1 MDELLKKGS
10 KNVRKATLIV
20 LFAGVLFWVATI
32 FYFSTRPPEE
42 SHQQSSLAYKV
53 IKKIDSIL
61 DFSNTEI
68 FKKVE
73 RKLKLIWFGTEY
85 VPAEMVIRKTAHFGL
100 YFVFGFLVAL
110 TFFWWK
116 RDIIVSG
123 ITGLTIPSTYAI
135 FDEYNQIFYRRGSSL
150 NDVVIDASGALV
162 GVIVFLF
169 LLTLFWGVKRLIQI
183 LK

>member
-1 MDELLKKGS
+1 MAEFFKKRS
-10 KNVRKATLIV
+10 ENVRKAISIV
-20 LFAGVLFWVATI
+20 LFVSVLFWVATI
-32 FYFSTRPPEE
+32 FYFSTRPPEK
-42 SHQQSSLAYKV
+42 SHQQSNFAYRV
-53 IKKIDSIL
+53 IKKIDNVL
-61 DFSNTEI
+61 DFSNTQI
-68 FKKVE
+68 FKRVE

-116 RDIIVSG
+116 RDIIISV
-123 ITGLTIPSTYAI
+123 ITGFTVPSTYAI

-150 NDVVIDASGALV
+150 NDVVIDSSGALV
-162 GVIVFLF
+162 GVIVFL
-169 LLTLFWGVKRLIQI
+169 LLLAIFWVVKRLIQI